1 MRSRTIALAAML
13 ALIVGLDQRAF
24 TQQASDPDV
33 LARIK
38 QEALDHSQVET
49 MFSTLTDAI
58 GQRLTASPSF
68 HQAINWAK
76 DRMTAIGLADVHTET
91 WPFGRGWALDKL
103 TVELTEPR
111 YMPLIAYAEAWSPS
125 TSGEIVGTPVMIGGK
140 TPADVEAMKDRLKG
154 AIVLTQPEPTFITED
169 RAQPTT
175 AAGPV
180 RIGAPPPPGPRQN
193 PADARAIAKTLHDA
207 GAAVLVRTSY
217 GDDGTVFVQRR
228 DEGPDALPAIVVA
241 GEHYDLLV
249 RLAARGTPLKV
260 RINLQSHYLTD
271 DTNGYNVIGELPGTD
286 PQLRDD
292 IVMVGAH
299 IDSWHAGAGAADN
312 ADGVACALEAMRI
325 LKAINARPKRTIRVA
340 LWGGEEE
347 GLLGSHAY
355 VQQHFAGDANT
366 AARDHV
372 FVYLNQD
379 PGTGPIYGW
388 YLENM
393 TDVQPL
399 FDAWLEPL
407 KSVGARRNVLPGIG
421 ATDHLSFRAVGI
433 PGFNAIQDY
442 TDYDTK
448 IHHTNMDT
456 PERVAAQDLKQAAIV
471 LAWFAYEASVT
482 DQSIPRPA
490 PTAASG
496 R

>member
-1 MRSRTIALAAML
+1 MTRRTVTIAALL
-13 ALIVGLDQRAF
+13 ALVVGLDQRAS
-24 TQQASDPDV
+24 TQQTSGPDV
-33 LARIK
+33 LARI
-38 QEALDHSQVET
+38 QHEALDQSQVGA
-49 MFSTLTDAI
+49 MFATLTDDI

-68 HQAINWAK
+68 HRAIDWAK
-76 DRMTAIGLADVHTET
+76 DRMTGIGLANVHTET
-91 WPFGRGWALDKL
+91 WPFGRGWALDRL
-103 TVELTEPR
+103 TVEMTEPR

-125 TSGEIVGTPVMIGGK
+125 TRGEIVGTPVTIGGK
-140 TPADVEAMKDRLKG
+140 TPAEVEAMRDRLTG
-154 AIVLTQPEPTFITED
+154 AIVLTQPLATFITED

-175 AAGPV
+175 ANGPV
-180 RIGAPPPPGPRQN
+180 RIGAPPPPGPRQT
-193 PADARAIAKTLHDA
+193 PADVRAITQILHDA

-217 GDDGTVFVQRR
+217 GEDGTVFVQRR
-228 DEGPDALPAIVVA
+228 DEGPNALPAIVVA

-249 RLAARGTPLKV
+249 RLAERGAPLKV

-286 PQLRDD
+286 AQLRGD

-312 ADGVACALEAMRI
+312 ADGVACALEAMRV
-325 LKAINARPKRTIRVA
+325 LKAIDARPKRTIRVA

-347 GLLGSHAY
+347 GLLGSRAY
-355 VQQHFAGDANT
+355 VQQHFAGDANK

-388 YLENM
+388 YLED
-393 TDVQPL
+393 TAAVQPL

-407 KSVGARRNVLPGIG
+407 KALGARRNVLPGIG
-421 ATDHLSFRAVGI
+421 STDHLSFRAVGI

-442 TDYDTK
+442 TDYDTR

-456 PERVAAQDLKQAAIV
+456 PERVREQDLKQAAIV

-490 PTAASG
+490 PTASG